1 MWSVILLACLPRI
14 KDRESYEFARCRLSF
29 LCRLSSL
36 LLIAT
41 FSPLLS
47 LPFSSGRYVDT
58 GTLSPGHLLPNLLS
72 CFFSMVAGRTTL
84 MSCSPLRPSGER
96 NAEAASSSQPDAVCR
111 GGSVQCHRV
120 GCGRCGVSLS
130 FGDFGAVLV
139 GLRARQVSWSCRQGT
154 DDRRSFSPD
163 SYRVDTQV
171 AHLSVIDSG
180 TDIKAEKRSWRYP
193 MPGILPG
200 KMHL

>member
-1 MWSVILLACLPRI
+1 MSLQDVVSFSCAV
-14 KDRESYEFARCRLSF
+14 FCRH
-29 LCRLSSL
+29 CC
-36 LLIAT
+36 
-41 FSPLLS
+41 
-47 LPFSSGRYVDT
+47 
-58 GTLSPGHLLPNLLS
+58 S

-96 NAEAASSSQPDAVCR
+96 NAEAASSRQPHAVCR

-200 KMHL
+200 KMHF